1 MEFYEKYGTD
11 FSKSRFRIWPQVR
24 DFVKALPTG
33 AKVLDIGCGN
43 GKNMGIRKDIHM
55 TGLEQSSTL
64 CEICAKKG
72 LEVVQ
77 GDARSL
83 PFPNNSF
90 DAVIM
95 IAVLHHLPPI
105 EQRTALFE
113 IKRVLKSGG
122 VAMITCWA
130 VEQPPSARR
139 KFVRGL
145 NLVEWSG
152 REELP
157 LMYWVQDEADTK
169 EFGRSLPF
177 GLECTSIVWNAGNWN
192 YYLTKT

>member
-1 MEFYEKYGTD
+1 MEFYETYGSD

-43 GKNMGIRKDIHM
+43 GKNMGIRKDLQMI
-55 TGLEQSSTL
+55 GFEQSSTL

-105 EQRTALFE
+105 EQRTVLFE
-113 IKRVLKSGG
+113 IKRVLQSGG

-157 LMYWVQDEADTK
+157 LMYWVQDEADAK
-169 EFGRSLPF
+169 ELGRSLPH

-192 YYLTKT
+192 HYLTKI